1 MTNNGPLI
9 KDKKYLPENRDKE
22 NEKYH
27 PEHTNKTRIHYNN
40 EINTTTEFENNKFTN
55 NYVNIPYSHTS
66 IPRDRYALYGNNQNN
81 YVQNAKTLTFAT
93 VKTNNPRSK

>member
-40 EINTTTEFENNKFTN
+40 
-55 NYVNIPYSHTS
+55 
-66 IPRDRYALYGNNQNN
+66 
-81 YVQNAKTLTFAT
+81 
-93 VKTNNPRSK
+93 